1 MRGIVPLIVSAPGV
15 DSVTMQ
21 PARQVPFGCVWLH
34 SPPHSLALPWAKHF
48 ALPLTRSINHDV
60 GHAISGIWRAALD
73 SLDKNARYRIWIIV
87 FDSSHQQKI
96 LK

>member
-21 PARQVPFGCVWLH
+21 PARRVPFGCVWLH

-48 ALPLTRSINHDV
+48 AMPLTRSNNHNV
-60 GHAISGIWRAALD
+60 GHAISGISPFGGQHLTRLTKMR
-73 SLDKNARYRIWIIV
+73 L
-87 FDSSHQQKI
+87 H
-96 LK
+96 